1 MWTIDAI
8 STRFRHGGHA
18 TTLINYVPL
27 ANERGRRK
35 GNTFVRSKRFEIF
48 IRRFDGTRLSKFI
61 DVAGSMVSWM
71 EGSSFSSCDLTQFEL
86 RRGRKVSRF
95 IFLAGLFIY
104 FINEFYYFQHSYV
117 RKFVH
122 SACNKKLFSL

>member
-86 RRGRKVSRF
+86 EKYRDSS
-95 IFLAGLFIY
+95 FLPDYLFIRL
-104 FINEFYYFQHSYV
+104 FYKRILLFPTFV
-117 RKFVH
+117 RSQVCTFGVQ
-122 SACNKKLFSL
+122 